1 MNRLRW
7 PIFSVALVSLLLL
20 VFSGLGVRMGLWTFR
35 TGFQLL
41 RWTVYLGVGAAILS
55 VLLLIALSIRGG
67 RGRGV
72 LAIALLIGLG
82 AASVPYSQLRK
93 ARSLP
98 PIHDITT
105 DTVEPPPFVAV
116 LPLRAGASN
125 KAEYGGDEIAAK
137 QKSGYPDIQPVHLAA
152 APAEAFPKALAA
164 AKAMGW
170 EIVAENPAEG
180 RIEATATTFW
190 FGFKDDVVLR
200 LRPDGTGTR
209 VDMRSVS
216 RVGGS
221 DVGANAARI
230 RAFFARL
237 KST

>member
-1 MNRLRW
+1 MSRFRW
-7 PIFSVALVSLLLL
+7 PVLAVALVSALLLL
-20 VFSGLGVRMGLWTFR
+20 CSGIGVRLGLWHFR
-35 TGFQLL
+35 TGFTLL
-41 RWTVYLGVGAAILS
+41 RWTVYLGVAAAILS
-55 VLLLIALSIRGG
+55 VVLLVALSIRGG

-72 LAIALLIGLG
+72 LVLALLLGLG
-82 AASVPYSQLRK
+82 AAYLPYSQLQK

-105 DTVEPPPFVAV
+105 DVVEPPPFVAV

-125 KAEYGGDEIAAK
+125 KAEYGGEEIAAK
-137 QKSGYPDIQPVHLAA
+137 QKAGYPDIQPLHLDA

-170 EIVAENPAEG
+170 EIVAENAGEG

-237 KST
+237 N

>member
-7 PIFSVALVSLLLL
+7 PVFSVALVSLLLL
-20 VFSGLGVRMGLWTFR
+20 AFSGLGVRMGLWTFR

-41 RWTVYLGVGAAILS
+41 RWTVYLGVAAAVLS
-55 VLLLIALSIRGG
+55 LLLLVAMSIRGV
-67 RGRGV
+67 RGKAV
-72 LAIALLIGLG
+72 LVVALLLGLG
-82 AASVPYSQLRK
+82 AAWVPYSQLQR
-93 ARSLP
+93 ARQLP

-105 DTVEPPPFVAV
+105 DTAEPPPFVAV

-125 KAEYGGDEIAAK
+125 KAEYGGEEIAAK
-137 QKSGYPDIQPVHLAA
+137 QKAGYPDIQPLHLDA
-152 APAEAFPKALAA
+152 APAEAFPRVLAA
-164 AKAMGW
+164 ARAMGW
-170 EIVAENPAEG
+170 EIVAENAGEG

-190 FGFKDDVVLR
+190 FAFKDDVVLR

-237 KST
+237 K